1 MKANERA
8 LRLKL
13 KSDFIHY
20 ARKCLK
26 LRSKEGVIAPFALNA
41 AQLHIHVEIERQRR
55 ETGRVRALILKG
67 RQQGCST
74 YVEGRFYWR
83 LTHQRGA
90 KAFILTHLEE
100 ASRNIYG
107 ILRRFHDN
115 CPGLMRPH
123 ASHSNSRALVFD
135 RLDCS
140 YQVGTA
146 RSAGVGR
153 SDTLQFFH
161 GSEVAYW
168 PNAGAHVSGILQA
181 VPDAAGTEVIL
192 ESTSAGPFG
201 LFYELCMAARRKES
215 DYIFIFVPW
224 HWQAEYRKDPPPMY
238 ILSAE
243 EKALMA
249 ELGLDAAQVFWRRMK
264 TAELG
269 GAHVFRREYPASV
282 EEAFMADHPRAL
294 WTRETIERNRRN
306 RADLPVLRRVIVAV
320 DPAVTAHAGSDE
332 TGIIVAALGEDGHGY
347 VLDDLSGTYAP
358 DAWAR
363 KAAEAYYAY
372 EADRVVAEVNQGGD
386 LVEYTL
392 RSVDPNVSYR
402 AVRASRGKVAR
413 SEPVAALDAQGRI
426 HHVERFAKLEDQ
438 MCCFDGIGSSPDR
451 VDARTWAMTELLLQ
465 RPPSQGPKIWR

>member
-41 AQLHIHVEIERQRR
+41 AQLHIHAEIERQRR

-146 RSAGVGR
+146 RSAGARGKN
-153 SDTLQFFH
+153 TLPRRCAH
-161 GSEVAYW
+161 SRGM
-168 PNAGAHVSGILQA
+168 NACSV
-181 VPDAAGTEVIL
+181 VDDAN
-192 ESTSAGPFG
+192 STSAVKVRGP
-201 LFYELCMAARRKES
+201 
-215 DYIFIFVPW
+215 
-224 HWQAEYRKDPPPMY
+224 
-238 ILSAE
+238 
-243 EKALMA
+243 
-249 ELGLDAAQVFWRRMK
+249 LGV
-264 TAELG
+264 
-269 GAHVFRREYPASV
+269 
-282 EEAFMADHPRAL
+282 
-294 WTRETIERNRRN
+294 
-306 RADLPVLRRVIVAV
+306 LPVS
-320 DPAVTAHAGSDE
+320 VTF
-332 TGIIVAALGEDGHGY
+332 ALPG
-347 VLDDLSGTYAP
+347 
-358 DAWAR
+358 AR
-363 KAAEAYYAY
+363 
-372 EADRVVAEVNQGGD
+372 
-386 LVEYTL
+386 
-392 RSVDPNVSYR
+392 
-402 AVRASRGKVAR
+402 
-413 SEPVAALDAQGRI
+413 
-426 HHVERFAKLEDQ
+426 
-438 MCCFDGIGSSPDR
+438 
-451 VDARTWAMTELLLQ
+451 
-465 RPPSQGPKIWR
+465 